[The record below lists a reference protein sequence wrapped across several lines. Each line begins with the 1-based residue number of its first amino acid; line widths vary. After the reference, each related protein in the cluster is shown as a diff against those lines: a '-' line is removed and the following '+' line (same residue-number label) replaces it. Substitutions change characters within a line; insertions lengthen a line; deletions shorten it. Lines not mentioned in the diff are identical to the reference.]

1 MVPVG
6 QGFASL
12 TAPSRQLEKLVIGQ
26 QLRHG
31 GNPVLRW
38 MASNVAAETD
48 AAGNIKPSKKRST
61 ERIDGIVALI
71 MALSR
76 LIVNPEMPPSVY
88 ETRGIDFIG
97 GPERCANP
105 RCPRPPALGDVYCC
119 TDCRSSCEAG
129 KPVAH
134 TEACEGRTPT
144 EPAPNDPE
152 QLKVAEFL
160 RLQMLRRRGLL

>member
-12 TAPSRQLEKLVIGQ
+12 TAPSRELEKLVIGR

-38 MASNVAAETD
+38 CASNVAVETD

-61 ERIDGIVALI
+61 EKIDGIVALI

-76 LIVNPEMPPSVY
+76 MIVQPEVPESVY
-88 ETRGIDFIG
+88 MHRGIDFIG
-97 GPERCANP
+97 APEPSARQFAAP
-105 RCPRPPALGDVYCC
+105 EPESPE
-119 TDCRSSCEAG
+119 EAAQQQ
-129 KPVAH
+129 K
-134 TEACEGRTPT
+134 
-144 EPAPNDPE
+144 
-152 QLKVAEFL
+152 LAEFRT
-160 RLQMLRRRGLL
+160 RLALRRRYGGGI